1 LKSAVLLKNEEPC
14 LLCGRAGFSK
24 IDDLCEILN
33 YLPASL
39 VLSSLAKRPTLGCI
53 PVARA
58 VMPYWHFPMSSDAS
72 AQRNHAVACE
82 CIGYV
87 LNEFIGIEGNAL

>member
-1 LKSAVLLKNEEPC
+1 

-33 YLPASL
+33 YLLASL
-39 VLSSLAKRPTLGCI
+39 VWSLLAKLVELGRVLVAWTPN
-53 PVARA
+53 PVSG
-58 VMPYWHFPMSSDAS
+58 FPMRMDISE
-72 AQRNHAVACE
+72 QRNHAVACE

-87 LNEFIGIEGNAL
+87 LNEFIGSECIA